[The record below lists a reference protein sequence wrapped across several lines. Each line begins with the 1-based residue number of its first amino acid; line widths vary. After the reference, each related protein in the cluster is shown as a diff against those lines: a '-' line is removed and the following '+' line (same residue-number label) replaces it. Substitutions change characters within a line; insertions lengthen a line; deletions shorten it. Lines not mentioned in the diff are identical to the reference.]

1 MEYGTLIILGAALI
15 GAAVVFVYLRRLKR
29 AAVHALEVARR
40 MEESMESLRATA
52 ATIAPPEQADGDGR
66 GDADQGLKG

>member
-15 GAAVVFVYLRRLKR
+15 GAAVVFAYLRRLKR

-40 MEESMESLRATA
+40 MEASMESLRATTA
-52 ATIAPPEQADGDGR
+52 AIAPPEQADDDRG
-66 GDADQGLKG
+66 GDAGQGLKD